1 MFYLLASENLFS
13 YAKFGT
19 QARVVPETNAD
30 LVNFLLDTE
39 AQDIEFEVARCRP
52 R

>member
-1 MFYLLASENLFS
+1 MSNYG
-13 YAKFGT
+13 K